1 MQRIQSNHSDKIWA
15 KEFSNMLKK
24 KTTEPEG
31 QGWLDFEQILKIS
44 PLNKNQLRLYL
55 SENVKNKKIEKFRGT
70 KIVNNKLNCSI
81 WYRPVLI

>member
-24 KTTEPEG
+24 KTTEPKG

-70 KIVNNKLNCSI
+70 KIVNNKLNCRI
-81 WYRPVLI
+81 WYRPFLI

>member
-1 MQRIQSNHSDKIWA
+1 
-15 KEFSNMLKK
+15 MLKK
-24 KTTEPEG
+24 KTTEPKG

-70 KIVNNKLNCSI
+70 KIVNNKLNCRI
-81 WYRPVLI
+81 WYRPFLI